1 MSTTAAST
9 GRRTGH
15 FPGLDGLRGLA
26 VLAVV
31 LYHGG
36 LSWAQGGFLGV
47 EAFFVLS
54 GFLITSLLVT
64 EWGKSN
70 SIELRAFWARR
81 ARRLLP
87 ALLVLVSVIGIYY
100 AFAGPTQAVPDLK
113 GDGLSTLLY
122 AGNWH
127 EISTGSNYF
136 AASGPVSPLK
146 HTWSLAIEEQF
157 YVFWPL
163 MLFGVL
169 WLVRRRIGRERL
181 ASRKGLRVM
190 LALSLGGVLAS
201 AIDTAFLFNG
211 GRGLDRVYYGT
222 DTRAGSLLAGA
233 ALAVALALFKDARER
248 RDRVDDEA
256 LAEIV
261 PAARLGRRVLGPL
274 AAAGLLVVVLIMLLA
289 RGGSGWLYPYGLVGI
304 DLAIALVIA
313 SVVLIPGG
321 LVDRTLTWMP
331 LRALGVISYGIY
343 LWHFPL
349 FLWLDEQSTGLQGAP
364 LLVLRLFVTLLV
376 SLLSFVLIEQPVRRH
391 TVPTWL
397 VRWLAPA
404 AAVGAAAS
412 ILFGST
418 FAAVPIGEASA
429 AVAPKAP
436 AGLEGSGASCQVAL
450 HDTSQYGLAPYP
462 AATAA
467 RQMYAALGKHELTW
481 SGAST
486 QTFHTCPPKK
496 VLLVGDSLAYTLGVG
511 MMQDEERYGVE
522 IANAAKLGCAFTT
535 SGQLSVNGDWQSQDP
550 GCPTAL
556 QEWSQEAQA
565 LHADAVVVEL
575 GYRDTFDWQMSGND
589 THLGDA
595 WFDSYLQGQI
605 NHYVD
610 VLARNGTKVLFLSV
624 PWTDPPANPDGS
636 PAAPASAARHAEIN
650 RLLQA
655 AAARD
660 PGQVEVADIDKVLSP
675 SGHYQETVNGQTCR
689 FDGIHFTLYCSK
701 LLEPS
706 VLSTVRRMT
715 GS

>member
-1 MSTTAAST
+1 
-9 GRRTGH
+9 
-15 FPGLDGLRGLA
+15 
-26 VLAVV
+26 
-31 LYHGG
+31 
-36 LSWAQGGFLGV
+36 
-47 EAFFVLS
+47 
-54 GFLITSLLVT
+54 
-64 EWGKSN
+64 
-70 SIELRAFWARR
+70 
-81 ARRLLP
+81 
-87 ALLVLVSVIGIYY
+87 
-100 AFAGPTQAVPDLK
+100 
-113 GDGLSTLLY
+113 
-122 AGNWH
+122 
-127 EISTGSNYF
+127 
-136 AASGPVSPLK
+136 
-146 HTWSLAIEEQF
+146 
-157 YVFWPL
+157 
-163 MLFGVL
+163 
-169 WLVRRRIGRERL
+169 
-181 ASRKGLRVM
+181 M

-201 AIDTAFLFNG
+201 AIDTAFLFDG

-233 ALAVALALFKDARER
+233 ALAVAIALFRDARGR
-248 RDRVDDEA
+248 RDRIDDA
-256 LAEIV
+256 VLAEVV
-261 PAARLGRRVLGPL
+261 PAARLGRRLLGPL
-274 AAAGLLVVVLIMLLA
+274 AAGGLLAVLAIMLLA
-289 RGGSGWLYPYGLVGI
+289 RGGSGWLYPYGLVGV

-349 FLWLDEQSTGLQGAP
+349 FLWLDTQTTGLQRAP
-364 LLVLRLFVTLLV
+364 LLVLRLFATVLV

-436 AGLEGSGASCQVAL
+436 AGLEGSGGSCQVAL
-450 HDTSQYGLAPYP
+450 TDTARYGLAPYP

-467 RQMYAALGKHELTW
+467 RQMYESLGKHELTW
-481 SGAST
+481 SGSST

-522 IANAAKLGCAFTT
+522 IVNDAILGCAFTT
-535 SGQLSVNGDWQSQDP
+535 SGELDINGTWQEEDV

-556 QEWSQEAQA
+556 QRWAYDA
-565 LHADAVVVEL
+565 RTLHAGAVVVEL
-575 GYRDTFDWQMSGND
+575 GYRDLFDRRLGGTE
-589 THLGDA
+589 THLGEPSFDA
-595 WFDSYLQGQI
+595 YIQRQI
-605 NHYVD
+605 DQYVS
-610 VLARNGTKVLFLSV
+610 VFSQNGVKVLFLSV
-624 PWTDPPANPDGS
+624 PWSNPPAESDGS
-636 PAAPASAARHAEIN
+636 LSVAASPARHAEIN
-650 RLLQA
+650 RLLQVA
-655 AAARD
+655 ASRY
-660 PGQVEVADIDKVLSP
+660 PGQVGMVDIDKVISP
-675 SGHYQETVNGQTCR
+675 SGHYQETVNGQGCR

-706 VLSTVRRMT
+706 VLTTVRRMT